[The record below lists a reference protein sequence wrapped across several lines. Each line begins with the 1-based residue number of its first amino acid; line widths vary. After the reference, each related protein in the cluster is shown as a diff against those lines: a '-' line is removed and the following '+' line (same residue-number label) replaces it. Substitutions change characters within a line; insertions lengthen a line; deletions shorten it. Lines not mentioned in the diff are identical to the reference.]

1 MFPVRN
7 INQFTCLFRL
17 ISYNFSLCCDIMQ
30 LQLENSQF
38 LREQAPMPITRRRR
52 ANPPDQPE
60 DNNHSSD
67 QPENIQETLATEQDP
82 IAPLDGE
89 HADVPLNELAGNTHA
104 SPTSS
109 QPQHQAGSN
118 GDRNDRKD

>member
-1 MFPVRN
+1 
-7 INQFTCLFRL
+7 
-17 ISYNFSLCCDIMQ
+17 
-30 LQLENSQF
+30 
-38 LREQAPMPITRRRR
+38 MPITRRRR

-67 QPENIQETLATEQDP
+67 QPENIQETLATEQAP

-89 HADVPLNELAGNTHA
+89 HADVSVNEQAGNTHA

-109 QPQHQAGSN
+109 QSQHQAGSN
-118 GDRNDRKD
+118 GDRNERHDHSSSIEGGRRTARG

>member
-1 MFPVRN
+1 MFLMRN
-7 INQFTCLFRL
+7 INQFTSLFRL

-38 LREQAPMPITRRRR
+38 LREQAPMPITRRKR

-67 QPENIQETLATEQDP
+67 QPESTPETLATGQTP
-82 IAPLDGE
+82 IVSLDGE
-89 HADVPLNELAGNTHA
+89 HANSQFNEHTASNFA
-104 SPTSS
+104 SPTS
-109 QPQHQAGSN
+109 PQHQPGSN
-118 GDRNDRKD
+118 GD